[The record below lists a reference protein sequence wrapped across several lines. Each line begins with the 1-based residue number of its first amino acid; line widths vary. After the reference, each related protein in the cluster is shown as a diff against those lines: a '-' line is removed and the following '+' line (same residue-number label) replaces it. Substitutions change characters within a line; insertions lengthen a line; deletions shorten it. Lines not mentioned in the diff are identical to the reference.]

1 VIRLK
6 KIILSLFLILFTIEL
21 GLLAFGTYKYIK
33 TRSQF
38 DGFLQMLQ
46 LQFKEYGSIDLPD
59 TNLDTIGNPQ
69 GVSFDGT
76 YLYVSYRRHLYKIL
90 LTTGSIVSEIDTTTM
105 GTFGDGNG
113 DLQYYNGFLYVC
125 NSNFRT
131 GGIDGKVSKYNA
143 DGLSFVQE
151 YSLPVKNVPST
162 ITQKDGYF
170 WVIRYTSPTTLQKYS
185 LDFTQLLDEYT
196 LGNNAGDGVTWIGN
210 YLLINQHEVSDGN
223 IEWGNAYLYYFRDNS
238 FKLVNTIQKHDLWG
252 QGIHFDQA
260 SNTLFIV
267 KRGYTKSKNKIIFS
281 NITFK

>member
-1 VIRLK
+1 
-6 KIILSLFLILFTIEL
+6 
-21 GLLAFGTYKYIK
+21 
-33 TRSQF
+33 
-38 DGFLQMLQ
+38 
-46 LQFKEYGSIDLPD
+46 
-59 TNLDTIGNPQ
+59 
-69 GVSFDGT
+69 
-76 YLYVSYRRHLYKIL
+76 
-90 LTTGSIVSEIDTTTM
+90 IVSEIDTTTM

-185 LDFTQLLDEYT
+185 LDFTQLLGEYT

-210 YLLINQHEVSDGN
+210 YLLINQHEVSDDGGTHTFIILETIVLNWLIPFKN
-223 IEWGNAYLYYFRDNS
+223 IIYGGRVYISTKLLTHYL
-238 FKLVNTIQKHDLWG
+238 L
-252 QGIHFDQA
+252 
-260 SNTLFIV
+260 
-267 KRGYTKSKNKIIFS
+267 
-281 NITFK
+281 